1 MIIDLMIDRGGT
13 ALDIDENS
21 LTPLLIQIAEW
32 IEGEILSGN
41 IEEGESIPSTNQFAS
56 VYGINPATARKG
68 FDLLTDEGIIYKKRG
83 IGMFVSDGAREKIA
97 SKAKN
102 KLIEESVSQLVENAK
117 RLGITKTELI
127 EINVNFSSMGIFP
140 LCREI

>member
-21 LTPLLIQIAEW
+21 LTPLFMQIAEW

-127 EINVNFSSMGIFP
+127 EIIRKDGNWEG
-140 LCREI
+140 

>member
-1 MIIDLMIDRGGT
+1 M
-13 ALDIDENS
+13 DIDENS
-21 LTPLLIQIAEW
+21 LTPLFIQIAEW

-127 EINVNFSSMGIFP
+127 EIIRKDGNWEG
-140 LCREI
+140 

>member
-1 MIIDLMIDRGGT
+1 M
-13 ALDIDENS
+13 DIDENS
-21 LTPLLIQIAEW
+21 LTPLFIQIAEW

-117 RLGITKTELI
+117 KLGITKTELI
-127 EINVNFSSMGIFP
+127 EIIRKDGNWEG
-140 LCREI
+140 

>member
-1 MIIDLMIDRGGT
+1 M
-13 ALDIDENS
+13 DIDENS
-21 LTPLLIQIAEW
+21 LTPLFIQIAEW

-41 IEEGESIPSTNQFAS
+41 IEEGENIPSTNQFAS

-127 EINVNFSSMGIFP
+127 EIIRKDGNWEG
-140 LCREI
+140 

>member
-21 LTPLLIQIAEW
+21 LTPLFIQIAEW

-41 IEEGESIPSTNQFAS
+41 IEEGENIPSTNQFAS

-102 KLIEESVSQLVENAK
+102 KTKSITNKALTIDEKKLVKWVRMRENK
-117 RLGITKTELI
+117 KT
-127 EINVNFSSMGIFP
+127 GK
-140 LCREI
+140 